1 MYCWSLAR
9 HAAAYIFE
17 GIGSIDAITQALQ
30 TTRRG
35 YPRAEMPM
43 LVDLYMAGKLKLDEL
58 VSRTFSLEEINTAFD
73 VLDRGEVARSIIR
86 YT

>member
-1 MYCWSLAR
+1 
-9 HAAAYIFE
+9 
-17 GIGSIDAITQALQ
+17 
-30 TTRRG
+30 
-35 YPRAEMPM
+35 M

-86 YT
+86 LRWTPSLRQPEGQIKRVSHPYARFHHA